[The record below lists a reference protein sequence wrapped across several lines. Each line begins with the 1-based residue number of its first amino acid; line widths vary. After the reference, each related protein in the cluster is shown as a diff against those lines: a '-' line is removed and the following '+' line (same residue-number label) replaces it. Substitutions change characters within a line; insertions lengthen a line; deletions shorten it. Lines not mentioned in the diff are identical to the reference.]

1 MKQNFTILPGR
12 PWLVLLM
19 LFAVLMP
26 PQAAAQNVTLEN
38 RTLYKDGK
46 WNTLCLPFALDASQ
60 IASSC
65 LDGATIKELNTS
77 SSKLDGNELG
87 IYFAP
92 VTAIEAGKPYIVKWA
107 KYLVIEDEA
116 DWKTFTDKPDE
127 YDVVKLA
134 TDITVTARLVGQ
146 STEKPFKG
154 IFDGA
159 GHTLNCDINLTSGS
173 EPYAAPFRYI
183 NGATIKNVKVTG
195 TVKGG
200 NHSAGLVGYASG
212 SSKILSCAVS
222 TTVTGANNCGG
233 ILGYG
238 DPGAGNEIE
247 ISYCLYNGTITG
259 TSDTGMLCGLEA
271 TGTHLL
277 KLCYANGTY
286 SGEDVELSHLATNA
300 TETITNCYK
309 SQDKGS
315 KGTYTSNT
323 GSELLTNLGSMW
335 KEDGG
340 NVVPK
345 MTDVV
350 NTTINNPTFTGV
362 TTDNTNRDVDFTGG
376 CSFRGTSTETVT
388 FTEANHRKFLLLT
401 GKNTLAYPAANL
413 TIGLYR
419 AYFELPTAGAAH
431 SFTLDFGE
439 DAGETTGIIQV
450 KRDEPAANGNT
461 PAAHADAAYYDL
473 QGRKLDGKPTQKGIY
488 IVGGKKII
496 IH

>member
-12 PWLVLLM
+12 PWLVLLL

-26 PQAAAQNVTLEN
+26 PQAAAENVTLEN

-46 WNTLCLPFALDASQ
+46 WNTLCLPFALDDEQ
-60 IASSC
+60 IAASP
-65 LDGATIKELNTS
+65 LKDATIKKLDTS
-77 SSKLDGNELG
+77 SSGLVGNELG

-92 VTAIEAGKPYIVKWA
+92 VTVIEAGKPYIVKWA

-116 DWKTFTDKPDE
+116 DWETFTTNPDQ

-134 TDITVTARLVGQ
+134 TDINVTARLVGR
-146 STEKPFKG
+146 SDKPFKG

-159 GHTLNCDINLTSGS
+159 GHTLTCNIDLTTGS
-173 EPYAAPFRYI
+173 ERYAAPFRYI

-195 TVKGG
+195 TVNGG
-200 NHSAGLVGYASG
+200 NYSAGLVGYASG

-222 TTVTGANNCGG
+222 TNVTGANNCGG

-238 DPGAGNEIE
+238 NPGAGSQIE
-247 ISYCLYNGTITG
+247 ISYCLFNGTITG
-259 TSDTGMLCGLEA
+259 SSNTGMLYGLA
-271 TGTHLL
+271 DTGTH
-277 KLCYANGTY
+277 KLENCFANGTY
-286 SGEDVELSHLATNA
+286 PNSSVDLFNTNSATV
-300 TETITNCYK
+300 TVTNCYK
-309 SQDKGS
+309 NQDVGTY
-315 KGTYTSNT
+315 GTYTSNT
-323 GSELLTNLGSMW
+323 GSALLAQLGSEW
-335 KEDGG
+335 EEDGG
-340 NVVPK
+340 NVVPQK
-345 MTDVV
+345 KDVE
-350 NTTINNPTFTGV
+350 NTTITNPPFTGV
-362 TTDNTNRDVDFTGG
+362 ATDNTNRDVDFPGD
-376 CSFRGTSTETVT
+376 CYFRGTSTATVT
-388 FTEANHRKFLLLT
+388 FTEENHRKFLLLT

-413 TIGLYR
+413 TIGKYR
-419 AYFELPTAGAAH
+419 AYFELPTPGAAH

-439 DAGETTGIIQV
+439 DAGETTGILQV

-461 PAAHADAAYYDL
+461 PAANADATYYDL

>member
-26 PQAAAQNVTLEN
+26 PQAAAQNVTLDRN
-38 RTLYKDGK
+38 LYKDGK
-46 WNTLCLPFALDASQ
+46 WNTLCLPFDLNASQ

-77 SSKLDGNELG
+77 SSGLVGNELG
-87 IYFAP
+87 IYFTDASTI
-92 VTAIEAGKPYIVKWA
+92 VAGKPYIVKWA
-107 KYLVIEDEA
+107 KYLVIEDET
-116 DWKTFTDKPDE
+116 DWETFTTNPDQ

-134 TDITVTARLVGQ
+134 TDITVTTRLVGQ
-146 STEKPFKG
+146 TTAKPFKG

-159 GHTLNCDINLTSGS
+159 GHTLNCDIDLTGS
-173 EPYAAPFRYI
+173 ADKRYAAPFRYI
-183 NGATIKNVKVTG
+183 YGATIKNVKVTG

-200 NHSAGLVGYASG
+200 DYSAGLVGYASG

-222 TTVTGANNCGG
+222 TTVNGAAHCGG

-238 DPGAGNEIE
+238 DPGSDNQIE
-247 ISYCLYNGTITG
+247 IDYCLFNGTITG
-259 TSDTGMLCGLEA
+259 TSNTGMLYGYAVA

-286 SGEDVELSHLATNA
+286 TGDVVDLSHLASGANQ
-300 TETITNCYK
+300 TIENCYK
-309 SQDKGS
+309 NQE
-315 KGTYTSNT
+315 T
-323 GSELLTNLGSMW
+323 GSFGEFSST
-335 KEDGG
+335 GG
-340 NVVPK
+340 TLSEHTSYWEGAGGTVVPK
-345 MTDVV
+345 TRDVE
-350 NTTINNPTFTGV
+350 NTTITDPTFTGV
-362 TTDNTNRDVDFTGG
+362 TTDDTKRDVSFSGG
-376 CSFRGTSTETVT
+376 CYFRGTSTAAVT
-388 FTEANHRKFLLLT
+388 FTEENHRKFLLLT
-401 GKNTLAYPAANL
+401 GKNTLAYPAAGL
-413 TIGLYR
+413 IIGKYR
-419 AYFELPTAGAAH
+419 AYFELPTPGAAH

-439 DAGETTGIIQV
+439 DAGETTGILQV
-450 KRDEPAANGNT
+450 KRDEPAANGST
-461 PAAHADAAYYDL
+461 PAANADAAYYDL

>member
-19 LFAVLMP
+19 LFAWFMP
-26 PQAAAQNVTLEN
+26 PQAAAQNVTLDRN
-38 RTLYKDGK
+38 LYKDGK
-46 WNTLCLPFALDASQ
+46 WNTLCLPFALDDEQ
-60 IASSC
+60 IAASP
-65 LDGATIKELNTS
+65 LKDATIKELNTS
-77 SSKLDGNELG
+77 SSGLVGNELG
-87 IYFAP
+87 IYFTDA
-92 VTAIEAGKPYIVKWA
+92 TAIVAGKPYIVRWE

-116 DWKTFTDKPDE
+116 DWKTFTDNPDQ

-134 TDITVTARLVGQ
+134 TDINVKTRLIGL
-146 STEKPFKG
+146 SNKPFKG
-154 IFDGA
+154 IFDGD
-159 GHTLNCDINLTSGS
+159 GHTLTCAIDLTSGS

-195 TVKGG
+195 TVNGG
-200 NHSAGLVGYASG
+200 NYSAGLVGYASG

-238 DPGAGNEIE
+238 DPGAENEIE
-247 ISYCLYNGTITG
+247 ISYCLFNGTITG
-259 TSDTGMLCGLEA
+259 SSNTGMLYGYANA
-271 TGTHLL
+271 TGTH
-277 KLCYANGTY
+277 KLEDCFANGTY
-286 SGEDVELSHLATNA
+286 PNSSVDLFNTNSATV
-300 TETITNCYK
+300 TVTNCYK
-309 SQDKGS
+309 NQNVGTY
-315 KGTYTSNT
+315 GTYTTQT
-323 GSELLTNLGSMW
+323 GSALLAQLGSEW
-335 KEDGG
+335 EEDGG

-345 MTDVV
+345 TRDGED
-350 NTTINNPTFTGV
+350 TTITNPTFEGV
-362 TTDNTNRDVDFTGG
+362 TTDDTKRDVDFPGG
-376 CSFRGTSTETVT
+376 CSFRGTSTEEVT
-388 FTEANHRKFLLLT
+388 FTEENHRKFLLLT

-413 TIGLYR
+413 TIGKYR

-461 PAAHADAAYYDL
+461 PAANADAAYYDL